1 MWGDR
6 TPISR
11 ASRNSPPYPYQVS
24 NSSAPSP
31 ASGRVC
37 IALAAVLWSLS
48 GLFTRLLQ
56 NPTALDLHEPRLT
69 PLQIAFFRALF
80 AGLFFVPML
89 RPRHIRFRPLM
100 PVMVGLFAAMNALF
114 ISAIALGSSANAI
127 LLQNTAPLFVYVVS
141 VYWLGE
147 PPDRRSLAAL
157 LVGMAGMIVI
167 VAGSGRVGGQF
178 DVVLMAL
185 GSGVTYAGIIL
196 CLRHLR
202 DESPQWLVVQNHLGS
217 ALCLATAVFLCN
229 LTSGFGFWLD
239 WLTAP
244 TIRQLAF
251 LAFFGSIQMGLPY
264 WLFARGLRS
273 VHPQEAGAIILLEP
287 LLNPLWAYL
296 ISPETDTPPATTW
309 IGGLLI
315 LGALAYRYAPSRQ
328 VQANGHA

>member
-1 MWGDR
+1 M
-6 TPISR
+6 
-11 ASRNSPPYPYQVS
+11 
-24 NSSAPSP
+24 
-31 ASGRVC
+31 C

-56 NPTALDLHEPRLT
+56 NPTPLELHEPQLT

-80 AGLFFVPML
+80 DGLFLVPML

-114 ISAIALGSSANAI
+114 ISAIALGTSANAI

-141 VYWLGE
+141 VYFLGE
-147 PPDRRSLAAL
+147 PPDRRSLYAL
-157 LVGMAGMIVI
+157 FIGMAGMMVI
-167 VAGSGRVGGQF
+167 VVGGGQVGGRF
-178 DVVLMAL
+178 DVILMGL

-196 CLRHLR
+196 CLRYLR
-202 DESPQWLVVQNHLGS
+202 DESSQWLVVQNHLGS
-217 ALCLATAVFLCN
+217 AICLGTAVLLCN
-229 LTSGFGFWLD
+229 GFAFWLD
-239 WLTAP
+239 WITAP
-244 TIRQLAF
+244 SSRQWAF

-309 IGGLLI
+309 IGGTLI
-315 LGALAYRYAPSRQ
+315 LGALLYRYAPGITPSRADREYYEDRQ
-328 VQANGHA
+328 KNG